1 MSIKQRIA
9 LIITVCLIT
18 SFLVFYATTIS
29 SVRNEN
35 TRATTE
41 QTSILIDSK
50 SREIGL
56 RLYNVINEF
65 RLLAQ
70 MPAFKSM
77 DIRVTFPYID
87 NITEMKNSNLDEMVD
102 LFAYGA
108 FNGKSWVNGE
118 QTFELITRKE
128 FLELKNTSAEYI
140 ISDPKKVEYL
150 NSDLILIYYPITN
163 YKEQKDTLFIGGIKI
178 DTLSELMSQI
188 DLYGGTS
195 WIMNAKGLV
204 YTMNPIEFSHVMSYE
219 SKKDLLGK
227 INPIQSGTVKRK
239 NSTIFYSP
247 IPHAKDW
254 ILCTKI
260 DHATMFANTNA
271 ITANMRII
279 VLVASLIGAFI
290 AYAASASIVK
300 PLKKL
305 QKKMINVKSGNM
317 DAYYTDK
324 GKDEIFYLGQTYNLM
339 LDTIKDLIEQI
350 SATEEQKRQAYLQ
363 VLQAQINPHFL
374 YNTLASLKWLAQK
387 QGASDVAEYIEC
399 LSNFF
404 RISLSEGAEKISL
417 QNEVI
422 HAESYLKIQQ
432 FRYSDKVL
440 YEFDVE
446 EATLPLQVPKLILQP
461 LIENAIYHGLKV
473 EKRLGTI
480 KINCCKQQS
489 KLLITVSDDGF
500 GMTEARLNQLRNN
513 LEKNVFE
520 DNYGLNNLNQR
531 LKLHYGEKA
540 GLHIHSQHHQGT
552 CVTVTLPSHESE
564 EIIHG

>member
-9 LIITVCLIT
+9 LIITACLIT

-29 SVRNEN
+29 SVRKEN

-41 QTSILIDSK
+41 QTSILNDSK
-50 SREIGL
+50 SEEIGL

-87 NITEMKNSNLDEMVD
+87 NITEMKKSNLDEMVD

-128 FLELKNTSAEYI
+128 FLELKNSPAEYI

-150 NSDLILIYYPITN
+150 DADVILIYYPITN
-163 YKEQKDTLFIGGIKI
+163 YKEQKDTLFIGGIKV

-195 WIMNAKGLV
+195 WIMDSNGLV

-219 SKKDLLGK
+219 SKKDLLK
-227 INPIQSGTVKRK
+227 QINPIQSGTVKRE

-247 IPHAKDW
+247 VPHAKDW

-260 DHATMFANTNA
+260 DHATMFANTDA
-271 ITANMRII
+271 ITANMRMI
-279 VLVASLIGAFI
+279 VIVASLIGALI
-290 AYAASASIVK
+290 AYVASASIVK
-300 PLKKL
+300 PIKKL
-305 QKKMINVKSGNM
+305 QKKMITVKSGNM
-317 DAYYTDK
+317 NAYFKEK
-324 GKDEIFYLGQTYNLM
+324 GKDEIYYLGQTYNLM
-339 LDTIKDLIEQI
+339 LDTIKDLINQI
-350 SATEEQKRQAYLQ
+350 SVTEEQKRQAYLQ

-387 QGASDVAEYIEC
+387 QGAEDVAEYIDC

-404 RISLSEGAEKISL
+404 RISLSEGAEKITL

-440 YEFDVE
+440 YHFDVE
-446 EATLPLQVPKLILQP
+446 ESALPIEVPKLILQP
-461 LIENAIYHGLKV
+461 LIENAINHGLKV

-480 KINCCKQQS
+480 QIRCRTQWD
-489 KLLITVSDDGF
+489 KLLITVADDGF
-500 GMTEARLNQLRNN
+500 GMTEERLAQLRKN
-513 LEKNVFE
+513 LENNIFE
-520 DNYGLNNLNQR
+520 DNYGLNNLSQR
-531 LKLHYGEKA
+531 LKLHYGEESEFNIESK
-540 GLHIHSQHHQGT
+540 HHQGT
-552 CVTVTLPSHESE
+552 TVSIAIPIHESE
-564 EIIHG
+564 GINHG

>member
-9 LIITVCLIT
+9 LIITACLIT
-18 SFLVFYATTIS
+18 SFLVFYATTVTN
-29 SVRNEN
+29 VRNEN

-41 QTSILIDSK
+41 QTSILLDSK

-65 RLLAQ
+65 RLLSQ

-87 NITEMKNSNLDEMVD
+87 NLTEMKKGNLGEMVD

-128 FLELKNTSAEYI
+128 FLELKNTPAEYI
-140 ISDPKKVEYL
+140 ISNPKKVEYL
-150 NSDLILIYYPITN
+150 DTDVILIYYPITN
-163 YKEQKDTLFIGGIKI
+163 YKEQKDTLFIGGIKV

-188 DLYGGTS
+188 DMYGGTS
-195 WIMNAKGLV
+195 WIMNADGWV

-219 SKKDLLGK
+219 SKKDLLKK
-227 INPIQSGTVKRK
+227 INPIQSGTVKRDK
-239 NSTIFYSP
+239 STIFYSP
-247 IPHAKDW
+247 VPYAKDW

-279 VLVASLIGAFI
+279 VLIASLIGALI
-290 AYAASASIVK
+290 AYAASSSIVR
-300 PLKKL
+300 PIKKL

-317 DAYYTDK
+317 NAYYTDK
-324 GKDEIFYLGQTYNLM
+324 GNDEIFYLGQTYNLM
-339 LDTIKDLIEQI
+339 LDTIKDLIDQI
-350 SATEEQKRQAYLQ
+350 SVTEEQKRKAYLQ

-374 YNTLASLKWLAQK
+374 YNTLASLRWLAQK
-387 QGASDVAEYIEC
+387 QGAVDVADYIDC
-399 LSNFF
+399 LSTFF

-417 QNEVI
+417 ENEVI

-432 FRYSDKVL
+432 FRYSDKVF
-440 YEFDVE
+440 YQFDVDQSAHSIE
-446 EATLPLQVPKLILQP
+446 VPKLILQP
-461 LIENAIYHGLKV
+461 LIENAIYHGLKA

-480 KINCCKQQS
+480 EIQCKNQDNH
-489 KLLITVSDDGF
+489 LLITVTDDGI
-500 GMTEARLNQLRNN
+500 GMTEERLNRLRSN
-513 LEKNVFE
+513 LDHNIFE

-531 LKLHYGEKA
+531 LKLHYGEDAK
-540 GLHIHSQHHQGT
+540 LTIQSHHHQGT
-552 CVTVTLPSHESE
+552 TVEITIPILESE
-564 EIIHG
+564 GINHG